1 MQHHWDY
8 VVQWLQELVFSY
20 KSAACRE
27 KSNIY
32 DRNAFM
38 VVVATCQGCNG
49 TSDRQRF
56 DIVLP
61 TLSIR
66 SRIYLTSIRHV
77 TLPSTVCSTF

>member
-38 VVVATCQGCNG
+38 VVAAAWIYTAEGRG
-49 TSDRQRF
+49 TNDVKLGE
-56 DIVLP
+56 IP
-61 TLSIR
+61 
-66 SRIYLTSIRHV
+66 
-77 TLPSTVCSTF
+77 